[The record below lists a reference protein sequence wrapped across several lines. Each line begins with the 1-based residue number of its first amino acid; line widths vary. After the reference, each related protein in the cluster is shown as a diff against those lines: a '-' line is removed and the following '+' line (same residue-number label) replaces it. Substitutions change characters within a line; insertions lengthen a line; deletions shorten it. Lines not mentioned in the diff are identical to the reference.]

1 MKIQIASVVL
11 AIGLAGPLQAA
22 DVNTRGC
29 MACHAVDKKMVGPSF
44 QDIAKKYA
52 DTKNADMKLAKKIRS
67 GGGGVWG
74 PIPMPPHA
82 HISETEAKALAQWVL
97 QVK

>member
-1 MKIQIASVVL
+1 MKIVIASAVL
-11 AIGLAGPLQAA
+11 ALGLTGALQAA
-22 DVNTRGC
+22 DVSSRGC
-29 MACHAVDKKMVGPSF
+29 MACHAVDKKLVGPSF
-44 QDIAKKYA
+44 RDIATKYA
-52 DTKNADMKLAKKIRS
+52 GTKNADMKLAKKIRT